1 MKLTENFNLSEFES
15 KDGAEMPQEV
25 LINITKLACNLQRL
39 RDTLNRPIR
48 INSGYRSPS
57 HNEAIGGIE
66 NSQHTKGKAADIVVE
81 GLSPKRVKR
90 AIESLILEGEMLQG
104 GIGLYDT
111 FIHYD
116 IYFDGIKNRR
126 W

>member
-39 RDTLNRPIR
+39 RDALNRPIR

-57 HNEAIGGIE
+57 HNEAIGGVK

-90 AIESLILEGEMLQG
+90 AIESLILDGEMLQG

>member
-39 RDTLNRPIR
+39 RDALNRPIR

-57 HNEAIGGIE
+57 HNEAIGGVK

>member
-1 MKLTENFNLSEFES
+1 MKLTENFNLSELES

-39 RDTLNRPIR
+39 RDALNRPIR
-48 INSGYRSPS
+48 INSGYRSSS
-57 HNEAIGGIE
+57 HNEAIGGVK
-66 NSQHTKGKAADIVVE
+66 NSQHTKGKAADIVVD
-81 GLSPKRVKR
+81 GLSSKRVKR

-111 FIHYD
+111 FVHYD
-116 IYFDGIKNRR
+116 IRKQRAR

>member
-39 RDTLNRPIR
+39 RDALNRPIR

-57 HNEAIGGIE
+57 HNEAIGGVK
-66 NSQHTKGKAADIVVE
+66 NSKHTKGKAADIVVE

-90 AIESLILEGEMLQG
+90 AIESLILDGEMLQG